1 MKRKYVVDVP
11 FSAKVRITI
20 ESDEVIRD
28 GRLHDYIFEDGRKLF
43 MRADVERAFSKIS
56 RGSFQYKFGSF
67 LTRKIVT
74 IHGSSGKRGTLDALL
89 TQSEEESNEDS

>member
-1 MKRKYVVDVP
+1 MTRKYVVDVP
-11 FSAKVRITI
+11 FSAKVRVTI

-28 GRLHDYIFEDGRKLF
+28 GRLFDYIFEDGRKQF
-43 MRADVERAFSKIS
+43 MRSDLERAFSKIS
-56 RGSFQYKFGSF
+56 TSSFQYKLGSF